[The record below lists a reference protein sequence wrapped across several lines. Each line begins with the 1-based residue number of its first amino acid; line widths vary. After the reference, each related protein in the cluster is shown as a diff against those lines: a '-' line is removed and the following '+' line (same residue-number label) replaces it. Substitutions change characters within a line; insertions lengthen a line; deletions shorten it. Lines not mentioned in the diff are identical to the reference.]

1 LTARAPS
8 RRSRVRAVARTSLA
22 VLATVLVFVVATA
35 AGLALHLNHP
45 AARRL
50 VGSTLNSALAPV
62 LNGSITLDKVDRIAL
77 LSGRVAGMDVTIR
90 DAEGQTVIVARW
102 VSAQIALLPLVRS
115 LIDDGPLLVRLDHA
129 RIDGVDLTLRDDA
142 SGVSSL
148 AKTFLPRES
157 PQSQA
162 SSNEQGTPGTGF
174 VVTIDDVSIG
184 HVWAHG
190 SLGSQRMDIE
200 LDGLS
205 GRLRVDPDVLAG
217 TLLPVAFHAR
227 ALPIAAGAAVGS
239 VEGVITFPFADD
251 QRTEARV
258 SARVR
263 AGDLSATVRATLYGE
278 AMVARVEMPTS
289 PASALSAVVEGLP
302 LIAPV
307 RANIEVSGTLSAVAV
322 KGRVDVGEGHV
333 ELAASAKRGDD
344 FMSWL
349 TARVVHLSLSQS
361 FAGLPPGIID
371 AEVEATAFVAQGA
384 LRVDYHVI
392 TAATTIGGQKV
403 PSVATRGG
411 FDGERLTGKATIQ
424 EPGALTTASYV
435 LAPEQKDP
443 STLGLEVDVRSEI
456 PNLSLAPRLGI
467 SVGGAASTR
476 VRGHLTLDEN
486 LAFEAVATGRAA
498 RLATGSIGIESV
510 LVNVRARGTVRAP
523 VVHATAFATHLRAGG
538 LEVTSATV
546 RVDGEV
552 LAPRVRVAAQT
563 HDGDTLVASASVVFG
578 RSTTVRDVDARL
590 VRKGEAVR
598 ARVSSVRVSETGTAL
613 QGVSVQGA
621 GGSLLAS
628 LSDERGALRVSVMST
643 AFDLSRIR
651 VLVGPSMPA
660 VTGMATVHVDLVAVP
675 DSAKG
680 FARIAARDVGV
691 GADVHGARVNGEV
704 VFDGQAVTIRAA
716 GSVPD
721 VGAVLIASDGVRL
734 GGGMLRISSYRT
746 ATGVLNAMVV
756 ADLARLAA
764 LLPKRTVPLDHIAGK
779 ALVTL
784 QARRLGESEP
794 DVSVGITTA
803 GLELVTKTVDG
814 VVGKSLRGVD
824 LALTGHHDAQTG
836 WVTLDAFARDARGLL
851 AELHVGAKPSGG
863 VLFVAPDR
871 LREEALRTPF
881 QLEASVPRHNLQ
893 DLPDAVRVARL
904 RGIAALDLYASG
916 TALDPS
922 ATVTLRGSDVTV
934 DEQGP
939 RNKPVDVRLEAAFE
953 DGRGSSTAEFS
964 SEGRTFL
971 VARGEGTL
979 QVADLFDVRAEGPR
993 WTAGGDLVFSGL
1005 PLRALHL
1012 LAGQRVNGC
1021 VSGTVSLRGLHED
1034 ATVDA
1039 DMHFDDLRV
1048 GRELIRS
1055 AKVKAHAGKGSA
1067 TVDAR
1072 VEQEDGLLT
1081 AKGSVGIV
1089 WGAAL
1094 IPSVDRTRE
1103 VTGRVRADAFRLAPL
1118 RPFLREMLGRIDG
1131 ILDADLRY
1139 RGTPSDPARA
1149 SFEGEASVRD
1159 GVVDVALLGQEL
1171 REIQG
1176 KLTISRNG
1184 ELRLR
1189 DASAEGIVGRV
1200 VIDATAHLDWLAL
1213 RDAKATVRI
1222 ARREAM
1228 SITYEGAEFG
1238 SAWGDVDITVAN
1250 EPNGVTA
1257 IDIAL
1262 PRFHLELPNETAR
1275 SSQKLDDEPTVRMG
1289 THTEEGFVTLLR
1301 EPPPKASTKA
1311 STKPTTKPTAEG
1323 TGKSSAPAGGVLVRI
1338 ALGREVRVYRTNAID
1353 AWLSGKVHALLR
1365 GSRLEVSG
1373 AVQVDRGFVE
1383 IQGRRFGIEHAMAS
1397 FDPTRPP
1404 EDPTVTATAVYDAP
1418 DATRIFADYTG
1429 TAETGKLRLYSDP
1442 ALEQTEILSL
1452 IAFGTREGGE
1462 SSGGNTGAGA
1472 VGTAA
1477 SAGGGI
1483 AAQGLNKVLSNI
1495 TPVDIT
1501 TRVDTSDAQ
1510 DPRPEVAVAITDK
1523 VSASVGYRVSLPM
1536 PGQNPD
1542 RSMLRVEYRFRP
1554 RWLLETTV
1562 GDKGTS
1568 IVDLVWKLRY

>member
-1 LTARAPS
+1 LTARTPS
-8 RRSRVRAVARTSLA
+8 PRSRFRAVARTALA
-22 VLATVLVFVVATA
+22 VIGTVLVFVVATV
-35 AGLALHLNHP
+35 AGIALHLDHP

-50 VGSTLNSALAPV
+50 VGSTVNSVLAPV

-77 LSGRVAGMDVTIR
+77 VSGRVAGMDVTIR
-90 DAEGQTVIVARW
+90 DAEGRTVIVARW
-102 VSAQIALLPLVRS
+102 VSAQIALVPLVRS
-115 LIDDGPLLVRLDHA
+115 LIDDGPLLVRLEHV

-148 AKTFLPRES
+148 ANTFLPRES
-157 PQSQA
+157 PQPEE
-162 SSNEQGTPGTGF
+162 SNEQGTPGAGF
-174 VVTIDDVSIG
+174 VVILDDVSIG

-190 SLGSQRMDIE
+190 SLGGQPMDIE

-205 GRLRVDPDVLAG
+205 GRLRVDPDALSG
-217 TLLPVAFHAR
+217 TLRPVAFHAR
-227 ALPIAAGAAVGS
+227 VLPIAAGAAVGS
-239 VEGVITFPFADD
+239 VEGVITFPFAED
-251 QRTEARV
+251 QRTAARV

-278 AMVARVEMPTS
+278 AMVARIEVPTS
-289 PASALSAVVEGLP
+289 PASALSAVVDGLP
-302 LIAPV
+302 LVAPV
-307 RANIEVSGTLSAVAV
+307 RANIEVSGTLSAVEV

-333 ELAASAKRGDD
+333 ELAASAKQDGE
-344 FMSWL
+344 FASWL

-371 AEVEATAFVAQGA
+371 AEVEATASVAQGA
-384 LRVDYHVI
+384 LRVDYDVL
-392 TAATTIGGQKV
+392 TFATTIGGQKV
-403 PSVATRGG
+403 PSVATRGS
-411 FDGERLTGKATIQ
+411 FDGEQLEGRATIH
-424 EPGALTTASYV
+424 EPGALTTAAYV
-435 LAPEQKDP
+435 LAPEQEDP
-443 STLGLEVDVRSEI
+443 STLGLEVDVRTEI
-456 PNLSLAPRLGI
+456 PNLALAPRLGT

-476 VRGHLTLDEN
+476 VQGHLTLDES

-498 RLATGSIGIESV
+498 RVATGSIGIESV
-510 LVNVRARGTVRAP
+510 LVNVRARGTVRSP
-523 VVHATAFATHLRAGG
+523 VVHATALATHLRASGF
-538 LEVTSATV
+538 EVTSATV
-546 RVDGEV
+546 HVDGEV
-552 LAPRVRVAAQT
+552 LTPRVRVAARTQ
-563 HDGDTLVASASVVFG
+563 DGDTLEASAKVVLG

-590 VRKGEAVR
+590 VRKGEELRV
-598 ARVSSVRVSETGTAL
+598 RVSSVRVSETGTAL

-621 GGSLLAS
+621 GGSLLGS
-628 LSDERGALRVSVMST
+628 LSDERGALRVSVTST
-643 AFDLSRIR
+643 ALDLGRIR

-660 VTGMATVHVDLVAVP
+660 LTGMATVDVDLVAVR

-680 FARIAARDVGV
+680 FARVSATDIGV
-691 GADVHGARVNGEV
+691 GADVRGAQVDGEV
-704 VFDGQAVTIRAA
+704 VFDGRSVTIRAA

-721 VGAVLIASDGVRL
+721 VGAVLVTSDGARL
-734 GGGMLRISSYRT
+734 GGGRLGIWSYRT
-746 ATGVLNAMVV
+746 ATGALNAMVV
-756 ADLARLAA
+756 TDLARVAA
-764 LLPKRTVPLDHIAGK
+764 LLPKRTLPLDHIAGK

-784 QARRLGESEP
+784 QARRLGKSEP
-794 DVSVGITTA
+794 GVSVGITTA
-803 GLELVTKTVDG
+803 GLELATKTVDG
-814 VVGKSLRGVD
+814 VAGKSLRGVD
-824 LALTGHHDAQTG
+824 LALTGNHDPQSG
-836 WVTLDAFARDARGLL
+836 WVTLDAIVSDAHGLL

-881 QLEASVPRHNLQ
+881 QLEARVLRRSLQ
-893 DLPDAVRVARL
+893 DLPDALRVTRL
-904 RGIAALDLYASG
+904 QGIAAVDFYASG

-939 RNKPVDVRLEAAFE
+939 RNKPVDLRLEAVFE
-953 DGRGSSTAEFS
+953 DGRGSSTAELS
-964 SEGRTFL
+964 SDGRTFL

-979 QVADLFDVRAEGPR
+979 QVADLFDGRAEGPR
-993 WTAGGDLVFSGL
+993 WSAGGDLAFSGL
-1005 PLRALHL
+1005 PLRTLRL
-1012 LAGQRVNGC
+1012 LAGQPINGC
-1021 VSGTVSLRGLHED
+1021 VSGTASLRGLHED
-1034 ATVDA
+1034 ATVDV

-1048 GRELIRS
+1048 GRARVRS
-1055 AKVKAHAGKGSA
+1055 AKVRAQAGKGSA

-1072 VEQEDGLLT
+1072 VEQEDGYLT

-1103 VTGRVRADAFRLAPL
+1103 VTGSLRAEAFRLAPL
-1118 RPFLREMLGRIDG
+1118 RPFLRQTLGRIDG

-1139 RGTPSDPARA
+1139 RGRPSDSARA

-1159 GVVDVALLGQEL
+1159 GVADVALLGQEL

-1184 ELRLR
+1184 EIRLR

-1200 VIDATAHLDWLAL
+1200 VIDATAHLDWLTL

-1228 SITYEGAEFG
+1228 SITYEGSELG
-1238 SAWGDVDITVAN
+1238 NAWGDVDITVAT
-1250 EPNGVTA
+1250 EPNSVTA
-1257 IDIAL
+1257 VDIAL
-1262 PRFHLELPNETAR
+1262 PRFHLELPNEMAT
-1275 SSQKLDDEPTVRMG
+1275 SSQKLDDEPTVRIG
-1289 THTEEGFVTLLR
+1289 THTAEGFVSLLR
-1301 EPPPKASTKA
+1301 GPPKPGA
-1311 STKPTTKPTAEG
+1311 KPAAKLAPGG
-1323 TGKSSAPAGGVLVRI
+1323 TGKPAPSAGGVLVRI
-1338 ALGREVRVYRTNAID
+1338 ALGREVRLYRTNAID
-1353 AWLSGKVHALLR
+1353 AWLSGKVHALVR

-1404 EDPTVTATAVYDAP
+1404 DDPTVTATAVYDAP
-1418 DATRIFADYTG
+1418 DATRIFAEYTG
-1429 TAETGKLRLYSDP
+1429 TAETGKLRLHSDP

-1462 SSGGNTGAGA
+1462 SSGGSGSAGA

>member
-1 LTARAPS
+1 LTARTPS
-8 RRSRVRAVARTSLA
+8 PRSRFRAVARTSLA
-22 VLATVLVFVVATA
+22 VIGTVLVFVVATV
-35 AGLALHLNHP
+35 AGIALHLDHP
-45 AARRL
+45 AGRRL
-50 VGSTLNSALAPV
+50 VGSTVNSVLAPV

-77 LSGRVAGMDVTIR
+77 VSGRVAGMDVTIR
-90 DAEGQTVIVARW
+90 DAEGRTVIVARW
-102 VSAQIALLPLVRS
+102 VSAQIALVPLVRS
-115 LIDDGPLLVRLDHA
+115 LIDDGPLLVRLEHV

-148 AKTFLPRES
+148 ANTFLPRES
-157 PQSQA
+157 PQPEESD
-162 SSNEQGTPGTGF
+162 EQGTPGAGF
-174 VVTIDDVSIG
+174 VVTLDEVSIG

-190 SLGSQRMDIE
+190 SLGGQPMDIE

-205 GRLRVDPDVLAG
+205 GHLRVDPDALAG
-217 TLLPVAFHAR
+217 TLRPVVFRVR
-227 ALPIAAGAAVGS
+227 ALPIAAGAAEGS
-239 VEGVITFPFADD
+239 VEGVITFPFAED
-251 QRTEARV
+251 QRTAARV
-258 SARVR
+258 SARAR
-263 AGDLSATVRATLYGE
+263 AGDLSATARATLHGE
-278 AMVARVEMPTS
+278 AMVARIEVPTS

-307 RANIEVSGTLSAVAV
+307 RANLEVSGTLTAVAV

-333 ELAASAKRGDD
+333 ELAASAKQDGD
-344 FMSWL
+344 FESWL
-349 TARVVHLSLSQS
+349 TARVVRLSLSQS
-361 FAGLPPGIID
+361 FVGMPPGIID
-371 AEVEATAFVAQGA
+371 AEVEATASVAQGA
-384 LRVDYHVI
+384 LRLDYHVL
-392 TAATTIGGQKV
+392 TSATTMGGQQV
-403 PSVATRGG
+403 PSVATHGS
-411 FDGERLTGKATIQ
+411 FDGERLTGKATIY

-435 LAPEQKDP
+435 LAPEQEDP
-443 STLGLEVDVRSEI
+443 PTLGLDVDVRTEI
-456 PNLSLAPRLGI
+456 PNLALAPRLGT

-476 VRGHLTLDEN
+476 VQGHITLDEK
-486 LAFEAVATGRAA
+486 LAFRAVATGRAA
-498 RLATGSIGIESV
+498 GLATGSIGVERV
-510 LVNVRARGTVRAP
+510 LVNVRARGTVRSP
-523 VVHATAFATHLRAGG
+523 LVHATAFATRLRGG
-538 LEVTSATV
+538 SIEVASATV
-546 RVDGEV
+546 HVDGEV
-552 LAPRVRVAAQT
+552 LAPRVRVAAHT
-563 HDGDTLVASASVVFG
+563 DDGDSLVASARVVLG

-590 VRKGEAVR
+590 VRKGEEVR

-621 GGSLLAS
+621 GGSLLGS
-628 LSDERGALRVSVMST
+628 LSDERGALRVSVTST
-643 AFDLSRIR
+643 ALDLGRIR

-660 VTGMATVHVDLVAVP
+660 LTGMATVEIDLVAAP

-680 FARIAARDVGV
+680 FARVSARDVGV
-691 GADVHGARVNGEV
+691 GADVRGARVDGEV
-704 VFDGQAVTIRAA
+704 VLDGRSVTIRAA

-721 VGAVLIASDGVRL
+721 VGTVLITSDGARL
-734 GGGMLRISSYRT
+734 GEGPLGISSYRT
-746 ATGVLNAMVV
+746 ATGALNAMVV
-756 ADLARLAA
+756 ADLARVAA
-764 LLPKRTVPLDHIAGK
+764 LLPKRRLPVDHIAGK
-779 ALVTL
+779 ALITL
-784 QARRLGESEP
+784 HARRLGESEP
-794 DVSVGITTA
+794 EVSMGITTA
-803 GLELVTKTVDG
+803 GLEVAAKTVDG
-814 VVGKSLRGVD
+814 VGGRSLRGVD
-824 LALTGHHDAQTG
+824 VALTGNHDPHTG
-836 WVTLDAFARDARGLL
+836 WVTLDAFARDAHGLL
-851 AELHVGAKPSGG
+851 AEVHVGARPSRG
-863 VLFVAPDR
+863 VLLVAPER
-871 LREEALRTPF
+871 LREEVFRTPF
-881 QLEASVPRHNLQ
+881 ELEASVPRRSLQ

-904 RGIAALDLYASG
+904 QGVAALEVSASG
-916 TALDPS
+916 TALDPK
-922 ATVTLRGSDVTV
+922 ATVSLRASDVTV
-934 DEQGP
+934 DDEGP
-939 RNKPVDVRLEAAFE
+939 RNKAVDLRLDAAFE
-953 DGRGSSTAEFS
+953 DGRGSSTAELS

-979 QVADLFDVRAEGPR
+979 QVADLFDGRGEGPR
-993 WTAGGDLVFSGL
+993 WSAGGDLAFSGL

-1012 LAGQRVNGC
+1012 LAGQPINGC

-1034 ATVDA
+1034 AMVDA

-1048 GRELIRS
+1048 GRAVIRS
-1055 AKVKAHAGKGSA
+1055 AKVRAHAGKGSA

-1094 IPSVDRTRE
+1094 IPSVDRARE
-1103 VTGRVRADAFRLAPL
+1103 ATGRVRAEEFRLAPL
-1118 RPFLREMLGRIDG
+1118 RPFLRRALGRIDG
-1131 ILDADLRY
+1131 TLDADLRY

-1159 GVVDVALLGQEL
+1159 GVVDVALIGQEL

-1189 DASAEGIVGRV
+1189 DASAEGIAGRV

-1222 ARREAM
+1222 ARGEAM

-1238 SAWGDVDITVAN
+1238 NAWGDVDITVAN
-1250 EPNGVTA
+1250 EANGVTA
-1257 IDIAL
+1257 VDIAL

-1301 EPPPKASTKA
+1301 EPP
-1311 STKPTTKPTAEG
+1311 KPAAKPTAKPAANPTTEEA
-1323 TGKSSAPAGGVLVRI
+1323 GKPSAPEGGVLVRI

-1462 SSGGNTGAGA
+1462 SSRGSSSAGA

-1483 AAQGLNKVLSNI
+1483 AAQGLNKVLSDI